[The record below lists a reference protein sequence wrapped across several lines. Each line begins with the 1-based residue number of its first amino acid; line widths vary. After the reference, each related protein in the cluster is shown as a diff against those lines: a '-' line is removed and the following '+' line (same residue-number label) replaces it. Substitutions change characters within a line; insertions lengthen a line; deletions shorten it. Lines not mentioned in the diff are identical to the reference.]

1 MRPNEF
7 IKENGIEKAIELYNS
22 NDWSTVSEIFL
33 HDLKRLIGSH
43 DLLDEID
50 GIDGAQDRIYICEID
65 DCTSFSL
72 GGYVYEISRIKQAI
86 ADVESCQ

>member
-22 NDWSTVSEIFL
+22 DDWSTVSDIFL
-33 HDLKRLIGSH
+33 HDLKCLIDSH
-43 DLLDEID
+43 DLVK
-50 GIDGAQDRIYICEID
+50 AV
-65 DCTSFSL
+65 
-72 GGYVYEISRIKQAI
+72 GGLRKAKARASNTFRPVGKNLLQAI